1 VRPET
6 LGVVSAILTAL
17 CWAVAVILFKKAGTS
32 IAPLPLNLLKTTIG
46 LTLVT
51 LTYVLLGEPAARASR
66 MDYLM
71 LAGSGALGV
80 GVADLFVLRALMLTG
95 ASRQAIIES
104 VYSPA
109 VVVISYFMLGER
121 LSPVDGLGG
130 GLILLG
136 VIIAGQM
143 PADELTTRRD
153 QFLGFV
159 YGATAMVMMALA
171 IVAVKPI
178 LERFDVFFC
187 TMIRLLGGFL
197 AMLVI
202 AATRGGLLSAVR
214 EAFRLQPSLRY
225 AVPGAIMSTY
235 LSIVLWVASF
245 KYAPAGIAALLNQTS
260 TLFIVVLAI
269 LLLRE
274 PLTLRVAI
282 AVVLCLSGSVLVLL

>member
-1 VRPET
+1 MRPET
-6 LGVVSAILTAL
+6 LGLFSAILTAL
-17 CWAVAVILFKKAGTS
+17 CWAIAVVLFKKAGTS

-46 LTLVT
+46 LTLVA
-51 LTYVLLGEPAARASR
+51 LTYALFGTPAPEATWT
-66 MDYLM
+66 DYLM

-80 GVADLFVLRALMLTG
+80 GVADMFVLRALMLTG

-109 VVVISYFMLGER
+109 VVVMSYFMLGET
-121 LSPVDGLGG
+121 LAPLDAVGG

-136 VIIAGQM
+136 VVIAGRT
-143 PADELTTRRD
+143 PPDGLANRRD

-159 YGATAMVMMALA
+159 YGATAMFMMAFA

-187 TMIRLLGGFL
+187 TMVRLLGGFL
-197 AMLVI
+197 AMLCI
-202 AATRGGLLSAVR
+202 AAARGGLRAAIR
-214 EAFRLQPSLRY
+214 DGFRPQRSLRF
-225 AVPGAIMSTY
+225 AIPGAVMSTY

-269 LLLRE
+269 FLLGE
-274 PLTLRVAI
+274 QLTLRVSI
-282 AVVLCLSGSVLVLL
+282 AVVMCLTGSVLVLL